1 MNVFSQFLFPLAPT
15 LALVMGG
22 CVLIAAECVGP
33 NFLNVR
39 AKSAVAW
46 LAAAIAVGLCFY
58 QLGHLPA
65 ESNFRVGGGPVW
77 LTEFTHFYSFT
88 STTVLLQLLVALFAL
103 FVLNAVSNEFKR
115 GDILGEVLALLLW
128 SGSGMM
134 LLVSADHFLLV
145 FLGLEL
151 LSLPLYAMVG
161 LRRWDPKSLEA
172 ALKYFLFGS
181 VATAF
186 LLLGIAFIY
195 AETGTLSLPKL
206 RDIVA
211 SIALSGSLTDH
222 VLLLSGMML
231 LIVALGF
238 KAGMFP
244 FHMWLPDVYEGAP
257 AGITAW
263 MGSAV
268 KLAAVGLTFRI
279 FVDTF
284 GTLPQPWL
292 QPLRYLVAATILV
305 GNAAALVQ
313 DDLKRTFAYSSIGH
327 AGFLMLGVLVS
338 SGDLGAQPN
347 ALLYYLLTYG
357 LMFIGM
363 FSFLAHLERQGLNT
377 EFSEISGLGFSSPG
391 LGLCLATFALSAA
404 GIPPLAGFFAKYQIL
419 LLAFQKGQ
427 GALAVIALI
436 GSAIGLAYY
445 LRVLVFLY
453 MKEPKSGVRLS
464 AKSEPVGF
472 GLLAVLALATFVLG
486 FMPGLFGR

>member
-1 MNVFSQFLFPLAPT
+1 MSVFGQFLFPLAPT
-15 LALVMGG
+15 LALVLGG
-22 CVLIAAECVGP
+22 CTLIAAECVGP
-33 NFLNVR
+33 NFLNAR
-39 AKSAVAW
+39 AKGLVAWIATALAVA
-46 LAAAIAVGLCFY
+46 LCFY
-58 QLGHLPA
+58 QLGNMPA
-65 ESNFRVGGGPVW
+65 ESNFRVGGGSPW
-77 LTEFTHFYSFT
+77 LVEFTHFYSFT
-88 STTVLLQLLVALFAL
+88 NTTVLLQLLVALFAML
-103 FVLNAVSNEFKR
+103 VLNAVASEFKR

-134 LLVSADHFLLV
+134 LLVSADHFLMV

-195 AETGTLSLPKL
+195 AETGTLSLPKI
-206 RDIVA
+206 RDAVA
-211 SIALSGSLTDH
+211 IIAQSGALGEH
-222 VLLLSGMML
+222 VLLLSGVML

-238 KAGMFP
+238 KAGLFP

-279 FVDTF
+279 FADTF
-284 GTLPQPWL
+284 GTLPAAWL
-292 QPLRYLVAATILV
+292 EPLRYLVAATILV

-327 AGFLMLGVLVS
+327 AGFLVLGVMVS
-338 SGDLGAQPN
+338 PGDLGTTPN
-347 ALLYYLLTYG
+347 VLLYYLLTYG

-363 FSFLAHLERQGLNT
+363 FSFLTHLERQGLST

-427 GALAVIALI
+427 GGLAIIAVI
-436 GSAIGLAYY
+436 GSVIGLAYY

-464 AKSEPVGF
+464 AKSDPVGF
-472 GLLAVLALATFVLG
+472 GILAVLALAIVALG
-486 FMPGLFGR
+486 FFPGIFGK